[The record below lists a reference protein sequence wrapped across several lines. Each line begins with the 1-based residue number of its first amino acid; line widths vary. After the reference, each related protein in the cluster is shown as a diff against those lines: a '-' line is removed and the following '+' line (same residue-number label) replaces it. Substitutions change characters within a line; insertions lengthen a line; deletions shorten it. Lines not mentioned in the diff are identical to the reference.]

1 MSTQWELFSFD
12 GLQEPTVCNLEVR
25 NRSWGWSKPKSEAL
39 NGNKWRSECC
49 RIRSLETLTDSL
61 DTGLSFTESKLT
73 KDIGNF
79 FIQIDE

>member
-49 RIRSLETLTDSL
+49 RIRSL
-61 DTGLSFTESKLT
+61 
-73 KDIGNF
+73 
-79 FIQIDE
+79 